1 MRCTER
7 RDCVSVDFMRFC
19 PGVGELGSLGIL
31 RFFAFARFCALM
43 PARIFER
50 LSISEAL

>member
-1 MRCTER
+1 M
-7 RDCVSVDFMRFC
+7 SLRFAQR
-19 PGVGELGSLGIL
+19 PGGRVAELWSLGIL